1 MGLKLTDSEEC
12 NNYRRS
18 IKEVGE
24 RMMHR
29 TVRPWLYNNFIYSLL
44 GYRREFMKVLD
55 PTHKFTNKVIK
66 SRRANFL
73 DTYNNNIDAYQNDEN
88 M

>member
-1 MGLKLTDSEEC
+1 
-12 NNYRRS
+12 
-18 IKEVGE
+18 
-24 RMMHR
+24 
-29 TVRPWLYNNFIYSLL
+29 
-44 GYRREFMKVLD
+44 MKVLD

-88 M
+88 MWVKIEN